1 MLYPLIPSNKPT
13 PNEQRLALLILFIF
27 VTTIT
32 YTGYR
37 LLVVPHIN
45 LNQEVETLTAREQ
58 SLNRSLGQNEA
69 LELEIQ
75 EWKTLLNK
83 DNNVLLNERQINL
96 ASAALQNKIAN
107 IVQSY
112 NTGESTCNIQRQG
125 LHSESEDS
133 FIRIIVNIDML
144 CTLDKLQAV
153 FYDIE
158 QNNPILILDNINI
171 KSGRRSS
178 RSSRSESQLNI
189 TFDVAGFI
197 ENIDTELAPKNP
209 NLSETL

>member
-13 PNEQRLALLILFIF
+13 SNEQILAVFILLIFI
-27 VTTIT
+27 TTIA
-32 YTGYR
+32 YLGYR

-45 LNQEVETLTAREQ
+45 LNQEVETLNAREQ

-75 EWKTLLNK
+75 EWKALLNK
-83 DNNVLLNERQINL
+83 DSNVLLNERQVNL
-96 ASAALQNKIAN
+96 ASAALQNKIAS

-112 NTGESTCNIQRQG
+112 NTDESTCNIQRQG
-125 LHSESEDS
+125 LNSKNEDS
-133 FIRIIVNIDML
+133 FIRIIVTINMSCSL
-144 CTLDKLQAV
+144 EKLQAV

-171 KSGRRSS
+171 KSRGRGQ
-178 RSSRSESQLNI
+178 RSESQLNI
-189 TFDVAGFI
+189 TFDAAGFI
-197 ENIDTELAPKNP
+197 ENIDTERAPKNQ
-209 NLSETL
+209 NLSERP